1 MGRVN
6 ARLTLLAIL
15 KILQE
20 QTDAEHPISITEIVR
35 QLSAMEDEG
44 ISAGRDAVGDMLRDL
59 EYYYPGPGKICC
71 QQTDQQNGS
80 RYTYAY
86 YYKMPFSGEEVELLL
101 NEVMFSQNRSY
112 EQVGELMPKLL
123 SLTSMPYGKENLKYL
138 HPLSQDYYAP
148 NGEMERNISLIY
160 QAIRENQYNS
170 RTETT
175 LSFDFNGYGNDKK
188 LHKTNRFYDIL
199 PISICVKNGK
209 YYLLCIYPGST
220 KVSHY
225 RIDLITNME
234 KRKANHSQTQEGQKQ
249 NLKNIADL
257 REIAAY
263 TAAHPNMFYEK
274 PGDGIKEIN
283 LRVEKIPNKPEAS
296 LTFLVDT
303 FGNCWEAEKG
313 TETDECVNVHVR
325 STVDAITSFV
335 LQYIDRVKVIAPEDV
350 KEKVEEK
357 LRKMFEKYLGEE

>member
-20 QTDAEHPISITEIVR
+20 QTDAEHPISITEIVK
-35 QLSAMEDEG
+35 QMNAMEGEG

-71 QQTDQQNGS
+71 QQTERRDGS
-80 RYTYAY
+80 RYAYAY
-86 YYKMPFSGEEVELLL
+86 YYQMPFSGEEVELLL
-101 NEVMFSQNRSY
+101 NEVMFSKNRSY
-112 EQVGELMPKLL
+112 EQVGALMPKLL

-138 HPLSQDYYAP
+138 HPLSPDYYAP

-160 QAIRENQYNS
+160 QVIRENQHNS

-188 LHKTNRFYDIL
+188 LHKTKPFYDIL
-199 PISICVKNGK
+199 PISICLNHGK

-220 KVSHY
+220 KVAHY

-257 REIAAY
+257 REIAAFS
-263 TAAHPNMFYEK
+263 AAHPNMFYER
-274 PGDGIKEIN
+274 PGDGIRKIT
-283 LRVEKIPNKPEAS
+283 LRVGKIPNKPDAS

-303 FGNCWEAEKG
+303 FGNNWEAEQG
-313 TETDECVNVHVR
+313 TETDEFINVHVR
-325 STVDAITSFV
+325 STIDAITSFI

-350 KEKVEEK
+350 KEKVEEN
-357 LRKMFEKYLGEE
+357 LRQMFEEYIREE

>member
-6 ARLTLLAIL
+6 ARLTLFAIL

-20 QTDAEHPISITEIVR
+20 QTDAGHPISITEIVK

-59 EYYYPGPGKICC
+59 EYYYPGPGKIRC
-71 QQTDQQNGS
+71 QQTERRDGS
-80 RYTYAY
+80 SYAYAY
-86 YYKMPFSGEEVELLL
+86 YYQMPFSGEEVELLL

-112 EQVGELMPKLL
+112 DQVRALMPKLL
-123 SLTSMPYGKENLKYL
+123 SLTSMPYEKENLKYL
-138 HPLSQDYYAP
+138 HPLSPDYYAP

-160 QAIRENQYNS
+160 QTIQENQYNS

-175 LSFDFNGYGNDKK
+175 LAFDFNGYGHDKK
-188 LHKTNRFYDIL
+188 LHTTKHFFNIL
-199 PISICVKNGK
+199 PISICLNHGK

-220 KVSHY
+220 KVAHY

-234 KRKANHSQTQEGQKQ
+234 KRKATQNQAGQGQKQ

-257 REIAAY
+257 QEIAAFL
-263 TAAHPNMFYEK
+263 AAHPNMFYER
-274 PGDGIKEIN
+274 PGDGVRMIT
-283 LRVEKIPNKPEAS
+283 LRAKKIPNKPDAS

-303 FGNCWEAEKG
+303 FGNSWEAEKS
-313 TETDECVNVHVR
+313 TETDEYIYVHVR
-325 STVDAITSFV
+325 STVDAIASFV
-335 LQYIDRVKVIAPEDV
+335 LQYTNRVKVIAPADV

-357 LRKMFEKYLGEE
+357 LRQMFEKYIAE